1 MKTTALVFLLGFSI
15 LAAGCGPSKAER
27 EAAERER
34 QRLELERQ
42 AEADRRKA
50 NEAFRKIGENL
61 GRKAPPPIISKPA
74 DETARPSSEAPSTTE
89 AKTTEQPKQP

>member
-1 MKTTALVFLLGFSI
+1 MKTTALIFLLGLSI
-15 LAAGCGPSKAER
+15 VVAGCGPSKAER

-34 QRLELERQ
+34 IREELARQ

-61 GRKAPPPIISKPA
+61 GRKAPPPLIVTPADGANAETNQPAEVKPA
-74 DETARPSSEAPSTTE
+74 
-89 AKTTEQPKQP
+89 EQP